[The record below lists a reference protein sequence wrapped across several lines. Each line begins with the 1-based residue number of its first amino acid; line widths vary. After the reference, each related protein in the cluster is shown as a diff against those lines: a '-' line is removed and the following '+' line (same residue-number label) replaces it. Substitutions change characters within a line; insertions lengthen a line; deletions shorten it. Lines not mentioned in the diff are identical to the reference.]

1 MEHSISYR
9 RETYSMR
16 INMPQGRDA
25 AVIKKMP
32 TVQKEWGTDN
42 VHSRADP
49 MGCIELHEDRLSI
62 ATGERMYVKR
72 HRPGRSA
79 R

>member
-1 MEHSISYR
+1 MG
-9 RETYSMR
+9 

-25 AVIKKMP
+25 AVIKYMP

-49 MGCIELHEDRLSI
+49 VACTELHEDRLSI
-62 ATGERMYVKR
+62 APGKRMYVKR